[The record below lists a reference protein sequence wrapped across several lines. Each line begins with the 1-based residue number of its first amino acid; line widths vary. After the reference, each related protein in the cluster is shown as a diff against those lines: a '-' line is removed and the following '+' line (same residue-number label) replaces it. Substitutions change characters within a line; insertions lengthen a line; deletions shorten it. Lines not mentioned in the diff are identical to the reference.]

1 MRSIITSVFLILFSQ
16 DVLAYCMEPS
26 APYSKP
32 DKPTVPFCVNE
43 WAGTHTCSDWEIE
56 SYYSDIRNYNY
67 EVESYVNDLQN
78 YLYDAE
84 DYVRCEINSLNY

>member
-1 MRSIITSVFLILFSQ
+1 MKTLFAILILIPS
-16 DVLAYCMEPS
+16 LSYSYCYEPS
-26 APYSKP
+26 PPWSKP
-32 DKPTVPFCVNE
+32 IKPSVPWCVNE
-43 WAGTHTCSDWEIE
+43 WNYSHTCSDWEIE